1 MIPSTMRDRLCHAAR
16 AAAVTVFWI
25 AVWEGLSRLIGEEL
39 LLPSPG
45 TVAAEWLRLCT
56 TVSFWTAA
64 ALSLLRVLG
73 GFAAALLCGS
83 LLAML
88 TSRFRILRVLLAPLL
103 HVVRAAPVASFIILA
118 LVWIRSGLL
127 PLFISF
133 LMVVPLVWDAVEQGI
148 RQTDPA
154 LLEMARAYRLSRG
167 QIFRHIRFPSVLP
180 YLLTA
185 MTTGVGFAWKSA
197 VAAEVI
203 CRPAHSIGDYLYAA
217 KMYLETPA
225 VFAWTAT
232 AVLLSVGLTAL
243 LRRLTASLRRRYTPE
258 KEAA

>member
-56 TVSFWTAA
+56 TASFWTAA

-180 YLLTA
+180 YL
-185 MTTGVGFAWKSA
+185 
-197 VAAEVI
+197 
-203 CRPAHSIGDYLYAA
+203 GDYLYAA